1 MSSTCSAASVDSAS
15 ASSEPG
21 CEPSRFAKSSLSV
34 VPSSPNTGPASPVT
48 TTCELSPQL
57 DLLPTE
63 SVPSM
68 SSAEATPASR
78 SHTPANSEASKTL
91 AISGRKCADLL
102 AKSDP
107 LGSLLKTLLV
117 TSHWGSTRCSLTWKP
132 TATPGGRLLFRL
144 QPSMPRTSGNG
155 SGSWLAT
162 ATATA
167 NQLAPSMQKHPG
179 CRAIF
184 PTPLAG
190 DGKKMSSMS
199 KARKASGR
207 KPDSLPEYVRMWPT
221 PTARD
226 HKDTGDCA
234 NVPVNALLGRAVG
247 PSRMSGSLNPEFVEW
262 LMGFPVG
269 WTDCEPS
276 ATPSSR
282 KSSRSSA
289 KRS

>member
-1 MSSTCSAASVDSAS
+1 MTRATC
-15 ASSEPG
+15 
-21 CEPSRFAKSSLSV
+21 
-34 VPSSPNTGPASPVT
+34 
-48 TTCELSPQL
+48 
-57 DLLPTE
+57 
-63 SVPSM
+63 
-68 SSAEATPASR
+68 
-78 SHTPANSEASKTL
+78 
-91 AISGRKCADLL
+91 GRKCAELL
-102 AKSDP
+102 ARSDP
-107 LGSLLKTLLV
+107 LGYLLKTLLV
-117 TSHWGSTRCSLTWKP
+117 TSPWGSTRCSLTWKP

-144 QPSMPRTSGNG
+144 QPLTPRTSGSE

-167 NQLAPSMQKHPG
+167 NQLCPSMQKHPG

-190 DGKKMSSMS
+190 DGKKASSMS

-247 PSRMSGSLNPEFVEW
+247 PSRASGSLNPQWVEW
-262 LMGFPVG
+262 LMGYPEG
-269 WTDCEPS
+269 WTESELS

-282 KSSRSSA
+282 KSSKSSGE
-289 KRS
+289 R